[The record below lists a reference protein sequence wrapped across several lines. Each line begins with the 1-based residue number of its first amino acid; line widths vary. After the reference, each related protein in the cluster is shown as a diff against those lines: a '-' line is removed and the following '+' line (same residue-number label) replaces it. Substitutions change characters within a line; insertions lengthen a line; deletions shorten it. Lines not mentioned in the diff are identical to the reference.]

1 MSHNNNKS
9 NIIWRYTIITII
21 FFVFAMA
28 VVVKLFNTT
37 VIDASEWNRR
47 ARSEL
52 SKVTIIKPERGN
64 ILADNGNILA
74 CNLKVFDIK
83 VDLRHQ
89 KVAKLKPIP
98 WEKVDSLADSLDYYY
113 PRVKNLNQHPDTFKK
128 YSWHTKLK
136 KELETAPAK
145 RTRALRIAK
154 KKTIDDFERIRKFP
168 FFKDFKG
175 NGFRNPVYKEEKNVR
190 IYPYGKMA
198 YRSIGRVNE
207 SQETGNFQAPV
218 RGFDIHT
225 TIDIDLQDM
234 LEEQLLNVCSEVNAE
249 WGTAI
254 LMEVATGEIKAIS
267 NIELLDNGTY
277 GEASDGPAAGP
288 RR

>member
-175 NGFRNPVYKEEKNVR
+175 NGFRNPVYKEEKSHLACR
-190 IYPYGKMA
+190 KMWRPRKHGA
-198 YRSIGRVNE
+198 TR
-207 SQETGNFQAPV
+207 
-218 RGFDIHT
+218 RGSAFTRGAWNGMRCMRKYTDIPAWRRT
-225 TIDIDLQDM
+225 STP
-234 LEEQLLNVCSEVNAE
+234 CF
-249 WGTAI
+249 TANRD
-254 LMEVATGEIKAIS
+254 A
-267 NIELLDNGTY
+267 
-277 GEASDGPAAGP
+277 P
-288 RR
+288 RRWP